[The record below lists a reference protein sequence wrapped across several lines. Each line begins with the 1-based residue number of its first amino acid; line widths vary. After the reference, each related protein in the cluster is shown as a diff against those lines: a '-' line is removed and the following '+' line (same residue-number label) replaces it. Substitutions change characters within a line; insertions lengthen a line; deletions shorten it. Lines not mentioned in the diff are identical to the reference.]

1 MQGQIAEAFGQVV
14 ENLWA
19 PSSSMHSSYSP
30 RQLKWTT
37 SRFAPQFAG
46 YGQHDTQE
54 FIAFLLDGL
63 HEDLNR
69 ILKKPYIEKPDW
81 KPGGGNKELA
91 ELGKECW
98 DGYKKR
104 NDSVIVDLFQ
114 GQLKSTLVCPEC
126 HKVGHKSSKTSIN
139 KVLQESITFDPF
151 MYLTVPLPIAQNRQF
166 KVTFVPRDTEKPPVN
181 VKLLIPQNASFAQVK
196 DKIGS
201 LFDCKGSSVSH
212 LVIKH
217 VLG

>member
-1 MQGQIAEAFGQVV
+1 VFIIPPRFALTSLAGVYTEELNVDNPLGMHGQIAKAFGSTI
-14 ENLWA
+14 ENLWTLVNQ
-19 PSSSMHSSYSP
+19 PFSP
-30 RQLKWTT
+30 RLLKGQT

-69 ILKKPYIEKPDW
+69 IIKKPYIEKPDW
-81 KPGGGNKELA
+81 KAGGGDRQLA

-114 GQLKSTLVCPEC
+114 GQLQSTLVCPEC
-126 HKVGHKSSKTSIN
+126 SKVSFSCVFKS
-139 KVLQESITFDPF
+139 
-151 MYLTVPLPIAQNRQF
+151 IA
-166 KVTFVPRDTEKPPVN
+166 
-181 VKLLIPQNASFAQVK
+181 
-196 DKIGS
+196 DK
-201 LFDCKGSSVSH
+201 
-212 LVIKH
+212 
-217 VLG
+217 

>member
-1 MQGQIAEAFGQVV
+1 MGGAIAENFGATI
-14 ENLWA
+14 EALWTM
-19 PSSSMHSSYSP
+19 SEQSYGFSP
-30 RQLKWTT
+30 RQLKYTT

-69 ILKKPYIEKPDW
+69 IHKKPYIEKPDW
-81 KPGGGNKELA
+81 KPGGGDQELA

-114 GQLKSTLVCPEC
+114 GQLKSTLVCPVC
-126 HKVGHKSSKTSIN
+126 TKASDSSH
-139 KVLQESITFDPF
+139 ED
-151 MYLTVPLPIAQNRQF
+151 
-166 KVTFVPRDTEKPPVN
+166 
-181 VKLLIPQNASFAQVK
+181 AS
-196 DKIGS
+196 
-201 LFDCKGSSVSH
+201 
-212 LVIKH
+212 
-217 VLG
+217 